1 MKIGVVL
8 ITYAID
14 VTPLIKS
21 MDGPDVSW
29 RIFTHSAN
37 QEVIAALNFIPV
49 RSDMRPDIKLYDYR
63 QNRGLAKSWNEG
75 LIDAYAMGADAVII
89 ANDDIVATY
98 DDLMVLANAA
108 QQNRD
113 YGVVVCE
120 GQNLRMN
127 EHQNLQFAILAI
139 NPLALET
146 IWYFDES
153 FTPIYFED

>member
-75 LIDAYAMGADAVII
+75 LIDAYAMGADAVIGLRF
-89 ANDDIVATY
+89 DATEAGAQTPATE
-98 DDLMVLANAA
+98 VLA
-108 QQNRD
+108 
-113 YGVVVCE
+113 YGTAVK
-120 GQNLRMN
+120 
-127 EHQNLQFAILAI
+127 LA
-139 NPLALET
+139 
-146 IWYFDES
+146 
-153 FTPIYFED
+153 